1 MLMRRATRSDDARVR
16 MRDERRLVSVT
27 RGVTD
32 RHRHR
37 HRQRHT
43 ACARSSERASAAAAA
58 AAARVPIARR
68 GKGNVD
74 DARDAQ

>member
-1 MLMRRATRSDDARVR
+1 MLMKHVTHSDDARVR
-16 MRDERRLVSVT
+16 MCNERRLVSVT
-27 RGVTD
+27 RSVTD

-58 AAARVPIARR
+58 AARVPIASR